1 MDARSIK
8 FAALTACVVIAGV
21 PPLGFVRYLETN
33 ATERVQES
41 LAGYADRVIDHLE
54 LTLDEGVLVLT
65 HLAETGVVRCD
76 PASIELMRRAIF
88 DTFLLRE
95 IAVVDGTGTR
105 LCSDTIYDTERWTLS
120 RDYAVN
126 ASIDVAVVIDEATFQ
141 RSLALRYKVDENRL
155 VAAYFA
161 PNSLGLDILPDR
173 WRNNGLARLTLSD
186 GTEFQTVPRQSA
198 FNGDGPPDL
207 TDALVAEA
215 VSNRYPLNVV
225 IRVDRATVMQEF
237 QSIKAYALV
246 VMSVF
251 AAVVLG
257 IAVYIA
263 RRGPTTSD
271 DIAAGLRKG
280 EFIPYYQPVIN
291 ITNGRLEG
299 CEVLV
304 RRRRRDGSI
313 EVPAAFIAQAEID
326 GQIVPLT
333 RQLMRSV
340 IADMGEIYGRR
351 PALTVAFN
359 LCAQHFRDDEIVR
372 DVDAIFSGSQIRPN
386 QLVFEIT
393 ERFPLADVTKAKTI
407 IAKLQALGAKIA
419 LDDAGTGHSGL
430 AALHRLGMDI
440 VKIDKL
446 FIDPIDATTT
456 QAPIVDSLVALA
468 KSFGMAMVAEGVET
482 LDQVNYLRAKGVDQA
497 QGYLFAPPLPA
508 ASFKALVTAMAPVR
522 DVSTPVS
529 GQARATAG

>member
-1 MDARSIK
+1 MRARSIK
-8 FAALTACVVIAGV
+8 FAALIACVVIAGV
-21 PPLGFVRYLETN
+21 PPLGFVGFLETN
-33 ATERVQES
+33 ATQRVEEA

-76 PASIELMRRAIF
+76 PSSIESMRRAIF
-88 DTFLLRE
+88 DTYLLRE
-95 IAVVDGTGTR
+95 IAVVDAAGTR

-126 ASIDVAVVIDEATFQ
+126 AAIDVAVVIDEATFQ
-141 RSLALRYKVDENRL
+141 RSLALRYRVSEDRML
-155 VAAYFA
+155 TAYFA
-161 PNSLGLDILPDR
+161 PNSLGLDILPEQ
-173 WRNNGLARLTLSD
+173 WRNNGLARLALTD

-198 FNGDGPPDL
+198 FDGAAPPDL
-207 TDALVAEA
+207 SDALVAKA
-215 VSNRYPLNVV
+215 VSNRYPIKAVM
-225 IRVDRATVMQEF
+225 RVDRATVMQEF

-340 IADMGEIYGRR
+340 INDVGELYSRR
-351 PALTVAFN
+351 PQLTVAFN

-372 DVDAIFSGSQIRPN
+372 DVDAIFSGSPIRPS

-407 IAKLQALGAKIA
+407 IAKLQALGAKVA

-446 FIDPIDATTT
+446 FIDPIDASTT

-508 ASFKALVTAMAPVR
+508 ASFAALVSAMTPLR
-522 DVSTPVS
+522 DTSAAAVEEE
-529 GQARATAG
+529 RAAG